1 MNLELVIM
9 YAGLF
14 GITLAVSFVVTFAL
28 MAALMD
34 KVNWFLPENLS
45 PPFVPT
51 IWTEAKKG
59 FSERSRKQFY
69 KGRLE

>member
-1 MNLELVIM
+1 MNLALVIV

-14 GITLAVSFVVTFAL
+14 GITFAVSFVVTFAL
-28 MAALMD
+28 MIALMD
-34 KVNWFLPENLS
+34 KVNWFLPQNLS

-59 FSERSRKQFY
+59 FSEGAKYRFHKE
-69 KGRLE
+69 RLK